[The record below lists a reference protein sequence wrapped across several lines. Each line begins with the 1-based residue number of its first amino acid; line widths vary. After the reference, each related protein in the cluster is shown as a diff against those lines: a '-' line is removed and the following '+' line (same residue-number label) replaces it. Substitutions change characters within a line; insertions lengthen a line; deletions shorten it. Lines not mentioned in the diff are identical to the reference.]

1 MLICPVCKVAISS
14 GLPKAMNS
22 DINFPVREDNYV
34 KQLTVSL
41 LFFFSIIEYS
51 FRLASPVFIIKESHR
66 KCV

>member
-41 LFFFSIIEYS
+41 LFFFPLLNTLSDLLPLS
-51 FRLASPVFIIKESHR
+51 LL
-66 KCV
+66 